1 MMASKKCEFVQQRID
16 REKVYYPEKLRL
28 FQTDI
33 RACNIDYVD
42 NIVLDDYFLL
52 DQRAGLGLSYS
63 LRNSRRVNEF
73 VLEYFIKQKRWDLLL
88 YTLDHVHLAPKKD
101 IMATI
106 EYLYY
111 QDIPDYFEP
120 EIRELFNL
128 LTDAESIQV
137 AQKLVP
143 ITKDQL
149 NKMKEQERV
158 LFDNWSQFDQMA
170 YLVHLGMNIT
180 SILNNPTS
188 FGGI

>member
-1 MMASKKCEFVQQRID
+1 M
-16 REKVYYPEKLRL
+16 
-28 FQTDI
+28 
-33 RACNIDYVD
+33 
-42 NIVLDDYFLL
+42 DDYFLL

-137 AQKLVP
+137 AQKLVAHN
-143 ITKDQL
+143 KRSM

-170 YLVHLGMNIT
+170 YLVHSKDEYNQYFEQ
-180 SILNNPTS
+180 SDYS

>member
-1 MMASKKCEFVQQRID
+1 MSANDGVKKCEFVQQRID

-28 FQTDI
+28 FQSDI

-73 VLEYFIKQKRWDLLL
+73 VLEYFINQKRWDLLL

-143 ITKDQL
+143 LTKI
-149 NKMKEQERV
+149 
-158 LFDNWSQFDQMA
+158 S
-170 YLVHLGMNIT
+170 
-180 SILNNPTS
+180 
-188 FGGI
+188 